1 MATTQATEAAAP
13 PPTMN
18 LEARL
23 RRAFH
28 RASGMPP
35 DKELNESFA
44 FFKKIDR
51 DLKRQRPWP
60 LIVDCCGGHVYA
72 WGYGGGG
79 RLGCGDSRGQF
90 RPKLVEALR
99 ELPCML
105 VAAGD
110 SHSMAL
116 TTDKGHLYTWGLGD
130 YGKLGHGDTTPALN
144 PRHLE
149 FFRAERLGGRRRL
162 PLGRRRR
169 AHGPRLHVGR
179 RLVRQARPG

>member
-1 MATTQATEAAAP
+1 MRRTARCTTRCACSQTVKSTSVLPGGGAPEMLMAHAVDEAAKTVGSKHTLALTQA
-13 PPTMN
+13 
-18 LEARL
+18 
-23 RRAFH
+23 
-28 RASGMPP
+28 
-35 DKELNESFA
+35 
-44 FFKKIDR
+44 
-51 DLKRQRPWP
+51 
-60 LIVDCCGGHVYA
+60 GGHVYA

-149 FFRAERLGGRRRL
+149 FFRAERLVWAAGGSFHSAAVVEL
-162 PLGRRRR
+162 TG
-169 AHGPRLHVGR
+169 
-179 RLVRQARPG
+179 LVYTWGGGSYGKLDE